1 METFP
6 LSKVLPSIPD
16 SVAFRALYDQ
26 AVEEINATRDTK
38 LSTEFHAKISNAI
51 FNVGLA
57 ALTDC
62 CTNTKRMHTVSAPPG
77 AGKTS
82 FSYALIAALTRY
94 AEANPDGPYGC
105 VYVVDQISRADSVYE
120 ELSALLPGKV
130 AVWYTGHDFDRAAL
144 KFYPVAVVT
153 HNFFVDVNGHHAR
166 SVDRYRDGRFRQRAL
181 TIVDEQPEDVKTFE
195 ITPSEAQAAREAL
208 NDTYPDAKEHFDSL
222 FRFIEPF
229 GYVPANRL
237 YRPGLEVDQKA
248 ISDQLEWFAT
258 EGAKRIA
265 QSAATKIAGANAL
278 FGFAKAM
285 SLGCGFVISGNPVR
299 FVGWES
305 KLIAK
310 LSAGTILLDA
320 TANIDGIS
328 RLVPWRVDAEV
339 PQARYDNLEII
350 HVPPLTT
357 KRLSV
362 YLKTAPNQR
371 AYVNWMREI
380 ILEHTAAGE
389 RVLVVCT
396 KRLFEAERVPDWP
409 DGDERFNDPE
419 TYTKRYEWDIEG
431 RKLCAVHWGTGIGSN
446 DYRDANVVI
455 LFDEFYIPRRAHVA
469 RAQGLLELKAHEGPL
484 GALRTLNS
492 TSTGV
497 NALDLGHRLRWL
509 KQMALRGCARMYDEH
524 GMCGKQRLVVASEL
538 QGFLAN
544 VSTVFPS
551 AKVRIMR
558 AGESGKWSERVIAIL
573 SASTAPVVTTGELGK
588 ALGKPWR
595 SVRAAVLTPEF
606 ESASEAMG
614 WRYAPG
620 KGRVGGR
627 FQRVASSKA
636 LAA

>member
-1 METFP
+1 MENFP
-6 LSKVLPSIPD
+6 LSMQVRPSIPD
-16 SVAFRALYDQ
+16 RSPFRALYDQ

-38 LSTEFHAKISNAI
+38 LTTEFHAKISNAI

-57 ALTDC
+57 ALIDC

-82 FSYALIAALTRY
+82 VSYALIAALTRY

-130 AVWYTGHDFDRAAL
+130 AVWHNGREFDRAAL
-144 KFYPVAVVT
+144 KFFPVAIVT

-195 ITPSEAQAAREAL
+195 ATPSEAQAVREAL
-208 NDTYPDAKEHFDSL
+208 NDTYPDAKEHLDNL

-229 GYVPANRL
+229 GYAPANRL
-237 YRPGLEVDQKA
+237 YRPGLEVDQNA
-248 ISDQLEWFAT
+248 VSAQLAWFAS
-258 EGAKRIA
+258 EAAKRIA
-265 QSAATKIAGANAL
+265 HSAATKKIAGVDQL

-285 SLGCGFVISGNPVR
+285 SLGCGFVVSGNPVR

-320 TANIDGIS
+320 TADIDGVS

-339 PQARYDNLEII
+339 PQAHYDNLTIV

-371 AYVNWMREI
+371 AYVKGMREI
-380 ILEHTAAGE
+380 IREHTAPGE

-419 TYTKRYEWDIEG
+419 SYTKRYEWDVEG

-446 DYRDANVVI
+446 DYRDADVVV
-455 LFDEFYIPRRAHVA
+455 LFNEFYIPRRAHVA
-469 RAQGLLELKAHEGPL
+469 KAQGLLELKAHEGPL
-484 GALRTLNS
+484 GSLRTLNS
-492 TSTGV
+492 NSTGV
-497 NALDLGHRLRWL
+497 DALDVGHRLRWL
-509 KQMALRGCARMYDEH
+509 KQMALRGRARMYDEH
-524 GMCGKQRLVVASEL
+524 GVCGTQRLVVACEL
-538 QGFLAN
+538 QGFMAN
-544 VSTVFPS
+544 VGTVFPG
-551 AKVRIMR
+551 AKVCITGAGDNTTLIEKVLQRLSSETTRTVITTAEIGALIER
-558 AGESGKWSERVIAIL
+558 A
-573 SASTAPVVTTGELGK
+573 
-588 ALGKPWR
+588 WR
-595 SVRAAVLTPEF
+595 KVSSRMLTPAF
-606 ESASEAMG
+606 MSALDGIG
-614 WRYAPG
+614 WRYVKR
-620 KGRVGGR
+620 KGRDLLSRRSVG
-627 FQRVASSKA
+627 
-636 LAA
+636 